1 MIKYIHYYSLILI
14 KMRRFGN
21 EGMDDYPIRNIGRC
35 VTARNIAIEAI
46 HSYIIRKTVLSGSS
60 PRVSSGNGDGTLW

>member
-1 MIKYIHYYSLILI
+1 MIKYIHYYSLNYILNG
-14 KMRRFGN
+14 RFGN
-21 EGMDDYPIRNIGRC
+21 EGQDDYPIRNIGKM